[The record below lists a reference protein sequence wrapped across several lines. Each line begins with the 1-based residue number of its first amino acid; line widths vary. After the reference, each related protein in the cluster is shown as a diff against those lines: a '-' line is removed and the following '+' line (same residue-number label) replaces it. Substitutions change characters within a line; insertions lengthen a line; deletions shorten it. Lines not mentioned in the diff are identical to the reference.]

1 MRSSRVTLS
10 PSYTKWFSSSIDLLG
25 PHSGKIFVESF
36 REKKIERSRGN
47 RKEAVTWGLESDNL
61 PSIFSADLSKV
72 FSTFLWPMYATSTLL
87 FLITVKASPAHK
99 LTYYFSSIVEQLLK
113 RSTLCANRRTTGHTT
128 MLSERGK
135 NALITSGFSAGTLL
149 LSRQTKMQ
157 LSSSSVRWN
166 QNVRSIAADCVGLCS
181 FETNETEHCWGMEN
195 SPNDDYVVLSIMVAW
210 NNFLPEFHSE
220 RPQR

>member
-1 MRSSRVTLS
+1 LSKSLLQELKSPWELILTEPAPENIEFRPSDWPEKYQKSIFLANQQVRSSRVTLS

-157 LSSSSVRWN
+157 LSSSSVR
-166 QNVRSIAADCVGLCS
+166 
-181 FETNETEHCWGMEN
+181 
-195 SPNDDYVVLSIMVAW
+195 
-210 NNFLPEFHSE
+210 
-220 RPQR
+220 